1 MVQIIEFKKEHIE
14 AFNFGAVD
22 KQFEGD
28 LFNKANTG
36 AIAEAGYTWSMV
48 DPAKGDDRNDRE
60 QAGGQGYRVLA
71 MAGIFPLWQ
80 GVGEAWSLFTP
91 EALQH
96 GVAFHLRAVK
106 VLKGF
111 FDQGWWRIQTTVRA
125 DFETGILWLDRL
137 GFKDEGLMEK
147 YGPDGSDY
155 IRYARVR
162 GGK

>member
-1 MVQIIEFKKEHIE
+1 MQITEFKKEHIDLFD
-14 AFNFGAVD
+14 FNAVA

-28 LFNKANTG
+28 CYNKANTG
-36 AIAEAGYTWSMV
+36 AIAEMGNTWSMV
-48 DPAKGDDRNDRE
+48 EDG
-60 QAGGQGYRVLA
+60 RVLA
-71 MAGIFPLWQ
+71 MAGIVRLWQ

-91 EALQH
+91 EALQY

-106 VLKGF
+106 VLKSF

-125 DFETGILWLDRL
+125 DFETGIIWLVGM
-137 GFKDEGLMEK
+137 GFKDEGVMEK

-162 GGK
+162 GGTADGHR